1 MERLEP
7 VLKQKFWIL
16 LGVTLIMAIVG
27 WWLSTAAMAKTIAER
42 QSQIEA
48 AFKKVPEG
56 AVPNENWVKEL
67 NALNSNQETAIAVA
81 KSASWKQQR
90 DRMMQWPDGVQ
101 PSGYWGKF
109 STVARD
115 QIRRGYEREVR
126 RVWKTL
132 DPLDPEDEDKPGVVF
147 YPAKR
152 MYEVVMKPWQSGF
165 KKDDDTLW
173 QTKEDLWLLERLFQ
187 TIVSVNGGMGVTQNE
202 AVLHTIDRLE
212 LRGGGGPKPAPGSSG
227 GGQPNSGISTQG
239 MRVRAMLDSK
249 KDADDYPSGN
259 VGMNVPDTT
268 GPTTRIDSLS
278 AEFDAAE
285 EFGTDGSGG
294 ARMMTADPT
303 MDASAP
309 VPGIN
314 RYVSDDES
322 LPYKTRGFYLSVKM
336 DHRKIPALIAELTAN
351 ENTILPI
358 EVMRVQMSRIHED
371 AVSNYT
377 TPAAGAVPMANT
389 RTPFN
394 NAPNRMGRP
403 MSKNDDEDVPSFG
416 NFGGMRP
423 PVSVG
428 VGSTRQP
435 GTTSTAMTAEER
447 AFEAHQ
453 AEISQALATYEKV
466 IADPVMAQVTIC
478 GVFILFRKVDDVARP
493 SAEGSPK
500 EAAMATPAAATTTVT
515 ETPSDAS
522 PTTAETPA
530 ATTDAPATEGE
541 AAAATA
547 NSTEEGTTEST
558 DATAEPASNPE
569 PASTDD
575 AGAAAKETEP
585 RK

>member
-56 AVPNENWVKEL
+56 VVPNENWVKEL
-67 NALNSNQETAIAVA
+67 NSLNSNQETAIAVA

-101 PSGYWGKF
+101 PSDYWGKF

-115 QIRRGYEREVR
+115 QIRRGYEGEVR

-132 DPLDPEDEDKPGVVF
+132 DPFDPDDIDGTGVVF
-147 YPAKR
+147 YPQKR
-152 MYEVVMKPWQSGF
+152 MYEVVMRPWTSGF

-187 TIVSVNGGMGVTQNE
+187 TIVSVNGGMDVTQNE

-212 LRGGGGPKPAPGSSG
+212 LRGGGGPKPTPGSG
-227 GGQPNSGISTQG
+227 GGGQAAPGMASQA
-239 MRVRAMLDSK
+239 MRVQSMVNAH
-249 KDADDYPSGN
+249 KDADD
-259 VGMNVPDTT
+259 GMDTGRIDT
-268 GPTTRIDSLS
+268 FAATTTSARIDSLS
-278 AEFDAAE
+278 AEFDAAD
-285 EFGTDGSGG
+285 EFGTDGSTG
-294 ARMMTADPT
+294 ARVMMDPT
-303 MDASAP
+303 ADASAASA
-309 VPGIN
+309 GIK
-314 RYVSDDES
+314 RYVSEDES

-358 EVMRVQMSRIHED
+358 EVMRVQMSRLYED
-371 AVSNYT
+371 AVLNY
-377 TPAAGAVPMANT
+377 AAPTVGAVPMANNT

-394 NAPNRMGRP
+394 NPGARMMRPMPNNDEEDAPSLPNFAPMRGGGAPVPAGGGVGRP
-403 MSKNDDEDVPSFG
+403 AG
-416 NFGGMRP
+416 
-423 PVSVG
+423 
-428 VGSTRQP
+428 
-435 GTTSTAMTAEER
+435 AMTAEER
-447 AFEAHQ
+447 AIQARQ

-478 GVFILFRKVDDVARP
+478 GVFILFKKVDDVAPP
-493 SAEGSPK
+493 SATEAPK
-500 EAAMATPAAATTTVT
+500 EAAAAVPAAATTTAT
-515 ETPSDAS
+515 ENQPDAS
-522 PTTAETPA
+522 ATATEAPA
-530 ATTDAPATEGE
+530 ATTDAAATGTD
-541 AAAATA
+541 AAAPAA
-547 NSTEEGTTEST
+547 STEEGTTEST
-558 DATAEPASNPE
+558 EPAPDSE
-569 PASTDD
+569 PAATDD
-575 AGAAAKETEP
+575 AGTAPKETEP
-585 RK
+585 QK